1 VTASR
6 SPIVACSGAAGA
18 AWPVSMCAAATH
30 AAATAAAR
38 ISYAATLLLLILAP
52 PLWLEG
58 LWILPRLLRSVHDV
72 RADQDSCPCICTVQ
86 G

>member
-1 VTASR
+1 MTASR

-38 ISYAATLLLLILAP
+38 ISYAATAA
-52 PLWLEG
+52 G
-58 LWILPRLLRSVHDV
+58 S
-72 RADQDSCPCICTVQ
+72 AA
-86 G
+86 